1 MTAAAIKIVIV
12 SGQSFSIPADTPDET
27 VRQTL
32 APNFPEIAT
41 ATIQKGTREVEG
53 YGEVETVEF
62 VKKAG
67 TKGLEGRD
75 LAALLARV
83 PAQAVP
89 ATIRQNIPLA
99 HAFMAGTLTCEQALA
114 HYDVLR
120 QSLQASL
127 PVSHW
132 EGHRLWQRID
142 ALPAAPTSVEHG
154 W

>member
-1 MTAAAIKIVIV
+1 VTAAAIKIVIV
-12 SGQSFSIPADTPDET
+12 SGQEFSIPADTPDET
-27 VRQTL
+27 LRQTL
-32 APNFPEIAT
+32 APSFPEIAT

-53 YGEVETVEF
+53 HGEVETIEF

-83 PAQAVP
+83 PAQALP
-89 ATIRQNIPLA
+89 GSIRQNMPLA
-99 HAFMAGTLTCEQALA
+99 RAFMAGTLTCEQALA
-114 HYDVLR
+114 HYEILS

-127 PVSHW
+127 PVSYW
-132 EGHRLWQRID
+132 EGHRVWQRID
-142 ALPAAPTSVEHG
+142 ALPAAPVTVEYG